1 MVDEEKSTQD
11 SVQREAAQ
19 RGLQKTDSNSFTWN
33 TDHKDFPRN
42 WTLWRKTYDGLLIF
56 FLEFFTTVISTT
68 GPSATEPAMKEYRLS
83 RVIALT
89 CFQFMYGIGQALG
102 GLVMPPFSETLGRRK
117 SYLFSAAL
125 YSISSLLVGIVPSPE
140 QAVVPLAMEL
150 QYHVCAGWRWIF
162 HTSAITSAVLFVLL
176 FAVKESR
183 PTKLLSERLDS
194 LQSEVGSLDLD
205 LTNPDRPTR
214 PYEFLTVIL
223 LRPARLGMTE
233 PIIILVASISAT
245 VWGMVYLF
253 TESFT
258 VVYSQFGWAETSTSL
273 PFIALLPGVLL
284 GGFVRLWDQHQ
295 MNNRQRNGVSPKP
308 EDKINGFAIAAP
320 ALAVGLWVFGWTVPP
335 LVHTHW
341 IVSMF
346 GLALIGF
353 AVNEFAYTL
362 SGYIADSYT
371 IYASSGLAAVAFL
384 RGTLSGSS
392 RDIVLRDTVYIPQAW
407 PAA

>member
-1 MVDEEKSTQD
+1 MD
-11 SVQREAAQ
+11 
-19 RGLQKTDSNSFTWN
+19 
-33 TDHKDFPRN
+33 
-42 WTLWRKTYDGLLIF
+42 
-56 FLEFFTTVISTT
+56 
-68 GPSATEPAMKEYRLS
+68 LS
-83 RVIALT
+83 
-89 CFQFMYGIGQALG
+89 
-102 GLVMPPFSETLGRRK
+102 
-117 SYLFSAAL
+117 
-125 YSISSLLVGIVPSPE
+125 
-140 QAVVPLAMEL
+140 
-150 QYHVCAGWRWIF
+150 
-162 HTSAITSAVLFVLL
+162 
-176 FAVKESR
+176 
-183 PTKLLSERLDS
+183 
-194 LQSEVGSLDLD
+194 
-205 LTNPDRPTR
+205 NPDRPTR
-214 PYEFLTVIL
+214 PHELLTVIL

-284 GGFVRLWDQHQ
+284 GVFVRLRDQHQ

-384 RGTLSGSS
+384 RGTLSGCMPLFAYQMYSGLGS
-392 RDIVLRDTVYIPQAW
+392 NIATSIIAALATLFCVTPYIFLKHGLRLREKSQFARFSAEMNERQNID
-407 PAA
+407 